1 MVEALEK
8 YQETSLMIFLGRAYP
23 NLWQV
28 IVAVQ
33 EENQILPCAIASG
46 DGRALIM
53 TKSPDDKLIDQTL
66 RAPSI
71 EMGYY
76 VGFCAKP
83 TTTELVHRWAIKNT
97 LSQAWRI
104 GRCIAKAR
112 KDNTLSTVTEQ
123 IIEEMGG
130 IESTKVLFRGKI
142 VGVERRLFKG
152 HSHGEVVIKHL
163 AGEAAQ
169 DQSGSAA
176 NVQALALDGE
186 LRIPFMNENLLARHI
201 GDDGKETIIASVPD
215 LITVLNAANGKA
227 LGIGEYRYGV
237 VVNVLGMACSPAW
250 NGNDRGLKAGGPVAF
265 GYDDVEYRPLGVY
278 QEPRSVIRE
287 FS

>member
-1 MVEALEK
+1 M
-8 YQETSLMIFLGRAYP
+8 
-23 NLWQV
+23 
-28 IVAVQ
+28 Q

-53 TKSPDDKLIDQTL
+53 TKAPDDKIIDQTL
-66 RAPSI
+66 RAPCI

-76 VGFCAKP
+76 VGMAAKP
-83 TTTELVHRWAIKNT
+83 STTELVHKWAIKNT

-104 GRCIAKAR
+104 GRCIGRAGKN
-112 KDNTLSTVTEQ
+112 NTMSTVTEQ
-123 IIEEMGG
+123 IIADMGG
-130 IESTKVLFRGKI
+130 SASAKVLFRGKI
-142 VGVERRLFKG
+142 VDVERRLFKG

-163 AGEAAQ
+163 EAETGQEQSSAGVMPAVAT
-169 DQSGSAA
+169 G
-176 NVQALALDGE
+176 GE

-201 GDDGKETIIASVPD
+201 SEDGAETLIATVPD

-250 NGNDRGLKAGGPVAF
+250 NGNERGLKAGGPAAF
-265 GYDDVEYRPLGVY
+265 GYDDIEYQPLGVY
-278 QEPRSVIRE
+278 KEPRSVIQE